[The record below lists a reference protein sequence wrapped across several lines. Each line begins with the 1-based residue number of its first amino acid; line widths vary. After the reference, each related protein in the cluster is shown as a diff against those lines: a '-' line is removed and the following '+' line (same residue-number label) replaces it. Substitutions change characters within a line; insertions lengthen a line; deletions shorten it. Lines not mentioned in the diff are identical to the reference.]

1 MLQVSSNGCY
11 GTGIGIVLETSN
23 VIHSDLPAQ
32 PAAAAA
38 AVDFSAAATPEE
50 VAASAA
56 SDMEGC
62 KQANHYNPFI
72 PYGSLSLDG
81 TWEPGYYSLPAT
93 VVDGAASTA
102 PTCPVEKTD
111 SFSDL
116 VNGALGGLFHP
127 VGMGGE
133 AAEATIIEENRLDR
147 AEESSRALDDVQA
160 SEQCNGQRESHVPCS
175 GNVSLRSESSTTSAR
190 SFAFPA

>member
-1 MLQVSSNGCY
+1 M
-11 GTGIGIVLETSN
+11 ETSN

-32 PAAAAA
+32 PAA
-38 AVDFSAAATPEE
+38 VDFSAAATPDE
-50 VAASAA
+50 VAVSAA

-72 PYGSLSLDG
+72 AYGSLSLDG
-81 TWEPGYYSLPAT
+81 TWDQPGYYYPHPAT
-93 VVDGAASTA
+93 VVDAASTA

-116 VNGALGGLFHP
+116 VNGALEGLFHP

-133 AAEATIIEENRLDR
+133 GEATVIEENRLDR
-147 AEESSRALDDVQA
+147 AGESSRALDDVQA
-160 SEQCNGQRESHVPCS
+160 SEQCNGHRESHVPYS

>member
-1 MLQVSSNGCY
+1 LVQVSSNDCY

-32 PAAAAA
+32 PAAA
-38 AVDFSAAATPEE
+38 DFSAAATPDE
-50 VAASAA
+50 VAVSAA

-72 PYGSLSLDG
+72 AYGSLSLDG
-81 TWEPGYYSLPAT
+81 TDQPGYYYPLPAT

-116 VNGALGGLFHP
+116 VNGALEGLFHP

-133 AAEATIIEENRLDR
+133 AEATVIEENRLDR

>member
-1 MLQVSSNGCY
+1 MVQVSSNDCY

-32 PAAAAA
+32 PAA
-38 AVDFSAAATPEE
+38 VDFSAAATPDE
-50 VAASAA
+50 VAVSAA

-72 PYGSLSLDG
+72 AYGSLSLDG
-81 TWEPGYYSLPAT
+81 TWDQPGYYYPLPAT
-93 VVDGAASTA
+93 VVDAASTA
-102 PTCPVEKTD
+102 PTCPVEKTN

-160 SEQCNGQRESHVPCS
+160 SEQCNGQRESHVPYS
-175 GNVSLRSESSTTSAR
+175 GNISLRSESSTTSAR